1 MYQQCTHCTES
12 ERNKGLVGASGSN
25 FCPGP
30 SWQINLTMHI
40 SHSSF
45 CLKKDFQAPVADEDG
60 DEQYELKTLSAF
72 KINVP
77 SEMFG

>member
-12 ERNKGLVGASGSN
+12 ERNKGLIGASDYN
-25 FCPGP
+25 FCLGA

-45 CLKKDFQAPVADEDG
+45 CLKKDFQAPVADKDG
-60 DEQYELKTLSAF
+60 DEQYKLKTLSAF